1 MRRRQR
7 RRRKRD
13 AELKTKPHTVMWRK
27 NQAIAKLQET
37 WDKLGVS
44 GGANT
49 VMPWPK
55 PAMSCALCGESG
67 QLWVPCRPW
76 TLWTVARVAP
86 PGARKPDIDKTL
98 GTEGGAVAEGC
109 QRCWF
114 AHANLDIPVMS
125 DDRHIVSSEEHRTII
140 NVDQQSYPQ

>member
-109 QRCWF
+109 QRCWKF
-114 AHANLDIPVMS
+114 
-125 DDRHIVSSEEHRTII
+125 
-140 NVDQQSYPQ
+140 QSIEIYGDWIQKRFLSTNMES